1 MRAYPRQNTVRP
13 SKRKPCPWGGARLA
27 GVMLSEGRWAVRAE
41 SKEQKDK
48 LVDTE
53 NRSAVAKGDDRQA
66 WRVKRCKVPAIKQNK
81 SQGIIRRIMK
91 IQVASE

>member
-1 MRAYPRQNTVRP
+1 
-13 SKRKPCPWGGARLA
+13 
-27 GVMLSEGRWAVRAE
+27 MLSEGRWAVRAE

-81 SQGIIRRIMK
+81 SQGRNTPHY
-91 IQVASE
+91 EDTGG